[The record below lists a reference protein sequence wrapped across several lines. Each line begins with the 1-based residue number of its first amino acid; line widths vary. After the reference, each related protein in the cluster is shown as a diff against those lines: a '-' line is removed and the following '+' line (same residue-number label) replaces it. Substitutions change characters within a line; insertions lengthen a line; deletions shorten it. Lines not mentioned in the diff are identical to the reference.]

1 MPRIYAACLA
11 SYNNGVLHG
20 RWIEASSDVDEMQDE
35 INAMLRESKFPNVMV
50 PNWEGTADANGFTR
64 CGDGTVLDLQNRL
77 FDTAKE
83 AVEANVVDM
92 KMAPS
97 AEEWAMHD
105 SEDLPSCFGEY
116 PGLQAIADYVE
127 FLEDHH
133 EHDEDD
139 LRAIFEDYRSADDA
153 SDAMA
158 NRFVT
163 ICESFRNYADEYA
176 DEVVLAECSNETA
189 RQYFDYESF
198 ARDLKHDYNVI
209 DVPSGVA
216 IFHH

>member
-20 RWIEASSDVDEMQDE
+20 RWIEASSDVDAMQDE
-35 INAMLRESKFPNVMV
+35 INAMLRGSKYPNVTV
-50 PNWEGTADANGFTR
+50 TCPD
-64 CGDGTVLDLQNRL
+64 CDGHGGIIASGC
-77 FDTAKE
+77 DTCRGAGE
-83 AVEANVVDM
+83 V
-92 KMAPS
+92 PS

-127 FLEDHH
+127 FLEDHD
-133 EHDEDD
+133 EHDEED
-139 LRAIFEDYRSADDA
+139 LKAIFEDYRNTDDA
-153 SDAMA
+153 ADAME

-163 ICESFRNYADEYA
+163 ICASFKDYSDDCADEHISSLTA
-176 DEVVLAECSNETA
+176 DGEAPQFLVN
-189 RQYFDYESF
+189 YFDYEAF